1 MAKYEPLRSFLAGRS
16 ETEVPMSFREIEKL
30 IGAPLPPVA
39 FKHRAWWSNN
49 PSNSVMTKAWLEAGY
64 RTERV
69 DMGSQKLVFRR
80 EGRNGEPSGEGPERG
95 HGGAGWLERL
105 QARMAGTVQVEAGW
119 DLTNPTG
126 EVWDAERE

>member
-1 MAKYEPLRSFLAGRS
+1 MAKYEPLKVFLAGRGDG
-16 ETEVPMSFREIEKL
+16 EVPMTFAEIASI

-49 PSNSVMTKAWLEAGY
+49 PSNSVITNAWLEAGY
-64 RTERV
+64 KTARV

-80 EGRNGEPSGEGPERG
+80 ADEAETSGRA
-95 HGGAGWLERL
+95 GAGWLERL
-105 QARMAGTVQVEAGW
+105 RAKMAGSVQVEPGW